1 MAKEKKGVT
10 VTMRLA
16 ESEYEVAQAITRL
29 IAIQHEGLEV
39 GFAQLMR
46 KVLNESKNRYK
57 ENFKQWEDVYNN
69 ASDEDK
75 AVLGAL
81 LK

>member
-1 MAKEKKGVT
+1 MAKKIPSSVRPDEEMAANLAAMV
-10 VTMRLA
+10 RLV
-16 ESEYEVAQAITRL
+16 EL
-29 IAIQHEGLEV
+29 QHEGLEV
-39 GFAQLMR
+39 SVPQILR
-46 KVLNESKNRYK
+46 KVINESKNRYK